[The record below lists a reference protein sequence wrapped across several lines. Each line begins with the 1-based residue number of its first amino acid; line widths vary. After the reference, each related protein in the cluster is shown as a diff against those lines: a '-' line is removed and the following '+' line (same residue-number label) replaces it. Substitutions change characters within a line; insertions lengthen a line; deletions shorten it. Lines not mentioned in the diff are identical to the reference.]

1 MTTEQAYNNWASQYD
16 TNINKTRDL
25 EGVVLRNTLSAIHFE
40 NCLEIGCGTG
50 KNTVWFIEK
59 AKHVTSVDFSAEM
72 LAKAKEKITE
82 ERIQFIQADITA
94 DWKFSKQLYDLVSF
108 SLVLE
113 HIENLDHIF
122 KEVSQL
128 LKPGGYVYI
137 GELHPFKQYAGSKA
151 RFETENGLQIV
162 GCFTHHISD
171 FVQAGKKNGLS
182 LVDIKEHFDD
192 DNRNEI
198 PRILIILLKKFDNKN
213 KVC

>member
-16 TNINKTRDL
+16 SNINKTRDL
-25 EGVVLRNTLSAIHFE
+25 EGMVLRNTLSPIHFE
-40 NCLEIGCGTG
+40 SCLEIGCGTG

-59 AKHVTSVDFSAEM
+59 ANQVTSVDFSAEM
-72 LAKAKEKITE
+72 LVKAKEKISE
-82 ERIQFIQADITA
+82 QRVQFIQADITA
-94 DWKFSKQLYDLVSF
+94 NWTFSNQLYDLVSF

-122 KEVSQL
+122 KQVSQS

-198 PRILIILLKKFDNKN
+198 PRILTILLKKA
-213 KVC
+213 